1 MPPRANPLVR
11 GRVIGDVLDDFV
23 PTVNMMVEYNKMV
36 SNGRTFSPSLVSY
49 RPDVLVE
56 GSAKDYFTLVMTDP
70 DSPGQGEHLHWMVTN
85 IPSISVVLPREELV
99 PYEAPNPTDGG
110 THRFVFVLFSQ
121 KGQMVQ
127 EVSSTSRDGF
137 STRRF
142 AAANELGDPVAAVY
156 FICEEEEEKK
166 KKKAFNQC
174 CMQ

>member
-23 PTVNMMVEYNKMV
+23 PTVNMMIEYNKMV

-70 DSPGQGEHLHWMVTN
+70 DSPGQGEA
-85 IPSISVVLPREELV
+85 SAEEAV

-127 EVSSTSRDGF
+127 EASYTSRDGF

-156 FICEEEEEKK
+156 FICEEEKK
-166 KKKAFNQC
+166 KKKKKRKAFNQC